1 MASFFSRLLGGLSGK
16 PADEEAGAPQRGD
29 PVEYQGLVIRAA
41 PERAGSQWRLAGVIV
56 KPGVDGDP
64 GGDLERTFLRAD
76 TFASREEAESFAV
89 RKGQQIIDE
98 QGARLFADGAPS
110 GRV

>member
-1 MASFFSRLLGGLSGK
+1 MASFLSRLFGGSSEEPAGK
-16 PADEEAGAPQRGD
+16 DGAATRGE
-29 PVEYQGLVIRAA
+29 PVVYQGLTIRAA
-41 PERAGSQWRLAGVIV
+41 PEPAGKQWRLAGVII
-56 KPGVDGDP
+56 KSGED
-64 GGDLERTFLRAD
+64 GDLERTFMRAD

-98 QGARLFADGAPS
+98 QGARLFSDGERT